1 MGEIIPI
8 KLGFGSRIKDRYQ
21 LNEAQYDRSGRM
33 DYEHFIVTPADGAID
48 PLADYYNEP
57 HMGGGLTG
65 FTILK
70 KKPWTIQ
77 LNLNEWVRFTKPGE
91 YKLKVSSNR
100 VEIINPAS
108 QQGTSPVTA
117 ISNEIPMKILPV
129 DPAWQKQAY
138 EKAAAQLKAYP
149 PAKED
154 ANEREKALEILRFL
168 GTPEATRELV
178 RQMRGESPGRLDF
191 ICYIGLVS
199 SPERAVAR
207 EALEQALADPDHPID
222 ETFLDTLI
230 SIERSN
236 ANRDVTSAE
245 DEQKVLEKVA
255 NALPKKRGKAL
266 RVSLY
271 SVLNYV
277 WIPVDKQLLPKETIQ
292 KLIMQLISIFD
303 QLSAKQHAW
312 LLEVRWEQ
320 IKSPALLPLLKRYAQ
335 RDFSKVA
342 REEYYDARQLTVW
355 ALRRW
360 FELDPAGARPAT

>member
-1 MGEIIPI
+1 
-8 KLGFGSRIKDRYQ
+8 
-21 LNEAQYDRSGRM
+21 
-33 DYEHFIVTPADGAID
+33 
-48 PLADYYNEP
+48 
-57 HMGGGLTG
+57 
-65 FTILK
+65 
-70 KKPWTIQ
+70 
-77 LNLNEWVRFTKPGE
+77 
-91 YKLKVSSNR
+91 
-100 VEIINPAS
+100 
-108 QQGTSPVTA
+108 
-117 ISNEIPMKILPV
+117 
-129 DPAWQKQAY
+129 
-138 EKAAAQLKAYP
+138 
-149 PAKED
+149 
-154 ANEREKALEILRFL
+154 
-168 GTPEATRELV
+168 
-178 RQMRGESPGRLDF
+178 
-191 ICYIGLVS
+191 
-199 SPERAVAR
+199 VAR

-292 KLIMQLISIFD
+292 KLVMQLISIFD
-303 QLSAKQHAW
+303 QLSAKQQAW